1 MELSIFGRASS
12 SEPLAFP
19 ASLGS
24 IANRDMTTCPYATP
38 ILSSIEHPCMAVS
51 AGERTFFGRPVPRIA
66 DLVLVS
72 LENTLVVRAYGMTQL
87 TPENKPTPRRTRN
100 IQLLRQRSG
109 FG

>member
-1 MELSIFGRASS
+1 MAAGMWVYFAPDSKELS
-12 SEPLAFP
+12 
-19 ASLGS
+19 
-24 IANRDMTTCPYATP
+24 
-38 ILSSIEHPCMAVS
+38 
-51 AGERTFFGRPVPRIA
+51 TFFGRPVPRIA

-109 FG
+109 FA